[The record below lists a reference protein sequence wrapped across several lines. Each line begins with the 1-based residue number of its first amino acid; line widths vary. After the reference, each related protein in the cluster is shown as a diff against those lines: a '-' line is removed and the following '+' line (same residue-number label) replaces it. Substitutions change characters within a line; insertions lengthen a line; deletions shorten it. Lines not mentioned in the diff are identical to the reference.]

1 MIDGVGGSM
10 FVRTASAARNVA
22 PGDSPR
28 KTTDGERATTT
39 DGKTLNAEQKARVTE
54 LRAVDRNVRAH
65 EAAHQATGGA
75 AAGGMSLKYV
85 EGPDGEQYAVSGEVR
100 IDLSAG
106 NTPDETIAKME
117 AVQSAATA
125 PADPSPQDMRV
136 AAEARAIE
144 EGARAE
150 RRDRAE
156 APPGN
161 GSDPVRSTTVRSA
174 TAAYAA
180 ADSIGRSNGGGSVAS
195 VTA

>member
-22 PGDSPR
+22 LGDSPR
-28 KTTDGERATTT
+28 ETTDGERATTT
-39 DGKTLNAEQKARVTE
+39 DGKTLNAEQKARVAE

-65 EAAHQATGGA
+65 EAAHQAAGGA

-85 EGPDGEQYAVSGEVR
+85 EGPDGRQYAVSGEVR

-106 NTPDETIAKME
+106 NTPDETIARME

-144 EGARAE
+144 DRARAE
-150 RRDRAE
+150 RRAE
-156 APPGN
+156 SPGN
-161 GSDPVRSTTVRSA
+161 GSDSVRSTTVRSA
-174 TAAYAA
+174 TSAYAA